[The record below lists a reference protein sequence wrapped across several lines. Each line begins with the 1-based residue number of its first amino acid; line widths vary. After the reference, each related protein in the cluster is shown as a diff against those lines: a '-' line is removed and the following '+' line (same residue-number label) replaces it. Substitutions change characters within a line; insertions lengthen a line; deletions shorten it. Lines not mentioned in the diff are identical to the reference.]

1 MKQLFT
7 VCMIFLMGMA
17 YVWGQ
22 SDKDPVLW
30 SYQVNK
36 ISELEYDLVFTGKIA
51 DGWHVYSQ
59 YTPEGGALPSEFTL
73 VIQTRSINFSASLLE
88 QNPASLKYLLILVPV
103 LSDTIFN

>member
-59 YTPEGGALPSEFTL
+59 YTPEGGALPSEFTFERAGEDYEL
-73 VIQTRSINFSASLLE
+73 VGLRRR
-88 QNPASLKYLLILVPV
+88 
-103 LSDTIFN
+103 